1 MQSTEEQMRVQAC
14 RPKPYELTAHLI
26 GHTPAIL
33 ARIIE
38 PDVNICIWQRPL
50 IDKIER
56 ELVSL
61 TPQDLSLIHI

>member
-38 PDVNICIWQRPL
+38 PDVNICIWQRP
-50 IDKIER
+50 
-56 ELVSL
+56 
-61 TPQDLSLIHI
+61 